1 MTADACARLLILFCL
16 LFALGAC
23 QANQQADSVQAPA
36 ETPTTQSDKS
46 RSTIS
51 PLITVDELQKLV
63 DTDTSGIKI
72 LEPAADLAA
81 FSKGHLPGAQYVDW
95 VKDMTDP
102 KYVARYNN
110 PTAEQFTQRMSKLG
124 ISNDDRIIIYDRLN
138 SRLSTRLFW
147 TLKYFGHEKVQ
158 ILDGGYPLWKSKSF
172 PLSTKTSEA
181 VGSKYKVTAMNK
193 KLLAEMKLV
202 NSKLKDPNA
211 RLVDGR
217 PVKQFSGEEPGLVF
231 HTKKAHSR
239 KGHIPGA
246 ANVFWANNFNED
258 GTFKSAKELRNLY
271 ADANIKPSN
280 DVITY
285 CNEGLHAAPPWFVL
299 TQLLD
304 YKNVRLYDSS
314 MAEWA
319 ESELPMK
326 SEALDDN

>member
-1 MTADACARLLILFCL
+1 MKADACARLLILFCL
-16 LFALGAC
+16 PFALGAA
-23 QANQQADSVQAPA
+23 QSNQGADSDQAPA
-36 ETPTTQSDKS
+36 ETPAIQSGKS
-46 RSTIS
+46 DSAIS
-51 PLITVDELQKLV
+51 PLITVDELQKLI
-63 DTDTSGIKI
+63 DTDAPGIKI
-72 LEPAADLAA
+72 LEPAVDLAA

-110 PTAEQFTQRMSKLG
+110 PTADQFTQRMSKLG
-124 ISNDDRIIIYDRLN
+124 ISNDDRIVIYDRLS
-138 SRLSTRLFW
+138 SRLSTRRFW
-147 TLKYFGHEKVQ
+147 TLMYFGHEKAQV
-158 ILDGGYPLWKSKSF
+158 LDGGYSLWKSKSF
-172 PLSTKTSEA
+172 PLSTKTSDL
-181 VGSKYKVTAMNK
+181 VDSKYKVTAMNK

-202 NSKLKDPNA
+202 NSKLQDPNA

-217 PVKQFSGEEPGLVF
+217 PVKQFSGEEPGRVF
-231 HTKKAHSR
+231 HTKKTHSR

-246 ANVFWANNFNED
+246 ANVEWNSNFNED
-258 GTFKSAKELRNLY
+258 GTFKSAKELRSLY
-271 ADANIKPSN
+271 TDANIKPSN

-326 SEALDDN
+326 PKTVDGN

>member
-1 MTADACARLLILFCL
+1 MTADACARLLITMCL
-16 LFALGAC
+16 LFAVAGC
-23 QANQQADSVQAPA
+23 QSNQQADSDQAPA
-36 ETPTTQSDKS
+36 KTPATQLAESE
-46 RSTIS
+46 STIS
-51 PLITVDELQKLV
+51 PLITADQLQKLL
-63 DTDTSGIKI
+63 DTGAPGIKI
-72 LEPAADLAA
+72 LEPAVDLAT
-81 FSKGHLPGAQYVDW
+81 FSNGHLPGAQFVDW

-102 KYVARYNN
+102 MYVARYNN
-110 PTAEQFTQRMSKLG
+110 PTADQFTERMSKLG
-124 ISNDDRIIIYDRLN
+124 ILKDDRIIIYDRLS

-158 ILDGGYPLWKSKSF
+158 VLDGGYSLWQSKAF
-172 PLSTKTSEA
+172 PLSTETSETVA
-181 VGSKYKVTAMNK
+181 SKYKVTAMNK
-193 KLLAEMKLV
+193 QLLAEMKLV
-202 NSKLKDPNA
+202 NSKIKDSNA

-217 PVKQFSGEEPGLVF
+217 PVKQFSGKEPGRVF

-246 ANVFWANNFNED
+246 ANVEWNSNFNKD

-271 ADANIKPSN
+271 TSANIKPNN

-299 TQLLD
+299 TQLLE

-326 SEALDDN
+326 SEAVDDN